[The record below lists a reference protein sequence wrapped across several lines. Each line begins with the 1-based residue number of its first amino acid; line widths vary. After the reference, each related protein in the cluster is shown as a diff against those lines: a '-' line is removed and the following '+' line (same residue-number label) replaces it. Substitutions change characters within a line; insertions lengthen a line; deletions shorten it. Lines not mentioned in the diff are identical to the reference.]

1 MELNLQDKVVVV
13 TGGGT
18 GIGKAVANAFA
29 KEGCKLAICDISAQ
43 NLENVQKEFKDAGY
57 ELFTKLVD
65 VSKHEE
71 VQAFADDVSA
81 HYGKMDVW
89 VNNAGVLPYAFL
101 LEMDPAEWKRVME
114 INLDSVFFGIQAAGR
129 HMKESGGGVILNT
142 SSFGGKLSTTRR
154 APYAASKR
162 GINALVELAAGELAP
177 YNIRVNG
184 VAPGSIETAMQAAR
198 PAEERKKSVSR
209 IALHR
214 ACTPEELALTYVFLG
229 SDAASYITGT
239 VVEVD
244 GGKVCVQD
252 PESAWEA
259 AEKK

>member
-29 KEGCKLAICDISAQ
+29 KEGCKIAICDISMQ
-43 NLENVQKEFKDAGY
+43 NLENAHKEFKDAGY
-57 ELFTKLVD
+57 EIFTKLVD
-65 VSKHEE
+65 VSKYEE
-71 VQAFADDVSA
+71 VQGFADDVCA
-81 HYGKMDVW
+81 HYRKMDVW
-89 VNNAGVLPYAFL
+89 VNNAGILPNAFIL
-101 LEMDPAEWKRVME
+101 DMDPVEWKRVME
-114 INLDSVFFGIQAAGR
+114 VNLDSVFWGIQAAGR

-142 SSFGGKLSTTRR
+142 SSFGGKISTTRR
-154 APYAASKR
+154 APYTASKT
-162 GINALVELAAGELAP
+162 GVNALVKLAAGELAP

-184 VAPGSIETAMQAAR
+184 VAPGSIETAMQSTR

-209 IALHR
+209 VALQR

-229 SDAASYITGT
+229 SNAASYITGT

-244 GGKVCVQD
+244 GGKVCIQD
-252 PESAWEA
+252 PESAWA
-259 AEKK
+259 AAGK